1 MVAVE
6 DDFTSGPGNNT
17 AATSAFEMNPNHSYG
32 PGPGFYGQPGSAF
45 APATGAPGH
54 GYPSHPGPM
63 SPYGGGPSGPM
74 SPYANQNQGQPPPS
88 GGQQPSMYGNQNSPT
103 MFNNQNQ
110 SSSYTGAAPGSYNN
124 QSSGFHPQPSMQTYY
139 NNHSPTH
146 QFQFGGPHPPHPSPH
161 RHPSPPPH
169 GPRGPAPP
177 LGMMIG
183 SRIPH
188 PTMNSPNQNVVTGNQ
203 IKTENID
210 LKQGSLYASASQGY
224 SQSGF
229 GFNGFGGGGPPGSVT
244 GPPRPLMSPMSPHGR
259 MNISPGGPPNLSP
272 REGPPNMSPH
282 SGQPPMGGNLYSQQQ
297 ASPGN
302 NTISTIASQ
311 AGSTFPAPSQHQS
324 YSSQYEYFNKQSHQ
338 MQPSPLSSSS
348 GFGGQKDDLIPEQR
362 LGSFPSD
369 DKLSDVQSNA
379 SVRSGDDTPK
389 HSSFGDDSNPTL
401 TNLVSVK
408 KEPSDTQTGDNLN
421 NKTSSDD
428 KPSTGDSDD
437 NKFTPKS
444 EPEDSKPEGSY
455 YEEHKD
461 FTLKA
466 NQTLIDNMNLDS
478 IPELPEI
485 PELKYEDV
493 SEMAAEGH
501 RVHHNSRDS
510 DKEGDLRHQAH
521 HQKVT
526 PPGMSP
532 GIGQEDNKGGDGPL
546 GRVSLSEFMDE
557 PGEEE
562 GYHENMGW
570 QHMQGPMDPGYP
582 PHQMSYP
589 NQQQMWA
596 NFYGSGG
603 GPPGD
608 HGGGRYPHP
617 GTMPPHM
624 GMDGGW
630 WQGHA
635 HSPDMGPY
643 RMGGPGMPPAPGPW
657 ALRGPRPRGERRGP
671 GRPRLT
677 TKGER
682 GSRPRSAGLPGADQF
697 PSPYPDGLPPDM
709 MGGMPGDHKR
719 GPGRPKAL
727 LDPNAPKVPGETT
740 KNGNKKRYTCEV
752 CQKRFSTA
760 WYVRVHRRS
769 HNGERPYVCNNCG
782 KGFMLPNVLQVHL
795 RKCEKNNP
803 PVPGGV
809 PGGQAQVGGGQIPRS
824 PSEGPN
830 GGPNQSP
837 NSTSSPSLSGQPSF
851 GSFPE
856 GGSIPQSQN
865 HPFSGLGGYNQRY
878 LGGMTSPPGHGPL
891 SGPPPFNPGMGPDI
905 PLSQAQP
912 FPPDQGGGGGG
923 GAPGLGGGGAPGFN
937 MQQHSPQMERGSPH
951 QFSPIYSPSSNLQIT
966 GSDSEHHFLANDKPR
981 DKGGTFSEKPVP
993 PGVDPSLY
1001 CTTCE
1006 TSFEDKAVTEEHL
1019 KTHRPFSCEM
1029 CEKRFSQKCN
1039 LVTHMRLHTGEKPY
1053 NCDFCDKRFTQKGN
1067 LDAHI
1072 KTHTKEKPFQCALC
1086 PKRFAFKSSMQAH
1099 MRGHQNGTGG
1109 LDVEEDDI
1117 DALKEH
1123 VKMHD
1128 FDKINGVANE
1138 QEEDEEAE
1146 GFSPSISPQL
1156 PHYGATIQQF
1166 NSPGVS
1172 SNTEPDI
1179 SKLTD
1184 SRQAVAML
1192 Q

>member
-1 MVAVE
+1 
-6 DDFTSGPGNNT
+6 
-17 AATSAFEMNPNHSYG
+17 
-32 PGPGFYGQPGSAF
+32 
-45 APATGAPGH
+45 
-54 GYPSHPGPM
+54 
-63 SPYGGGPSGPM
+63 
-74 SPYANQNQGQPPPS
+74 
-88 GGQQPSMYGNQNSPT
+88 
-103 MFNNQNQ
+103 
-110 SSSYTGAAPGSYNN
+110 
-124 QSSGFHPQPSMQTYY
+124 
-139 NNHSPTH
+139 
-146 QFQFGGPHPPHPSPH
+146 
-161 RHPSPPPH
+161 
-169 GPRGPAPP
+169 
-177 LGMMIG
+177 
-183 SRIPH
+183 
-188 PTMNSPNQNVVTGNQ
+188 
-203 IKTENID
+203 
-210 LKQGSLYASASQGY
+210 
-224 SQSGF
+224 
-229 GFNGFGGGGPPGSVT
+229 
-244 GPPRPLMSPMSPHGR
+244 
-259 MNISPGGPPNLSP
+259 
-272 REGPPNMSPH
+272 
-282 SGQPPMGGNLYSQQQ
+282 
-297 ASPGN
+297 
-302 NTISTIASQ
+302 
-311 AGSTFPAPSQHQS
+311 
-324 YSSQYEYFNKQSHQ
+324 
-338 MQPSPLSSSS
+338 
-348 GFGGQKDDLIPEQR
+348 
-362 LGSFPSD
+362 
-369 DKLSDVQSNA
+369 
-379 SVRSGDDTPK
+379 
-389 HSSFGDDSNPTL
+389 
-401 TNLVSVK
+401 
-408 KEPSDTQTGDNLN
+408 
-421 NKTSSDD
+421 
-428 KPSTGDSDD
+428 
-437 NKFTPKS
+437 
-444 EPEDSKPEGSY
+444 
-455 YEEHKD
+455 
-461 FTLKA
+461 
-466 NQTLIDNMNLDS
+466 
-478 IPELPEI
+478 
-485 PELKYEDV
+485 
-493 SEMAAEGH
+493 
-501 RVHHNSRDS
+501 
-510 DKEGDLRHQAH
+510 
-521 HQKVT
+521 
-526 PPGMSP
+526 
-532 GIGQEDNKGGDGPL
+532 
-546 GRVSLSEFMDE
+546 
-557 PGEEE
+557 
-562 GYHENMGW
+562 
-570 QHMQGPMDPGYP
+570 
-582 PHQMSYP
+582 
-589 NQQQMWA
+589 
-596 NFYGSGG
+596 
-603 GPPGD
+603 
-608 HGGGRYPHP
+608 
-617 GTMPPHM
+617 
-624 GMDGGW
+624 
-630 WQGHA
+630 
-635 HSPDMGPY
+635 
-643 RMGGPGMPPAPGPW
+643 
-657 ALRGPRPRGERRGP
+657 
-671 GRPRLT
+671 
-677 TKGER
+677 
-682 GSRPRSAGLPGADQF
+682 
-697 PSPYPDGLPPDM
+697 
-709 MGGMPGDHKR
+709 
-719 GPGRPKAL
+719 
-727 LDPNAPKVPGETT
+727 
-740 KNGNKKRYTCEV
+740 
-752 CQKRFSTA
+752 
-760 WYVRVHRRS
+760 
-769 HNGERPYVCNNCG
+769 
-782 KGFMLPNVLQVHL
+782 
-795 RKCEKNNP
+795 
-803 PVPGGV
+803 V

-1128 FDKINGVANE
+1128 FDKINGVVNE